1 MSISIDKMLFLCY
14 IIYRF
19 PSRQSPMFIKILT
32 GEKSITGHNV
42 RLKFYKWVL
51 KKHSPSTSPPTKK
64 QFLWQIFESR
74 SMTGLE
80 GKVYWATLTGAQGHE
95 IMGKGYEKTRPVLI
109 IRDMGATAVVVP
121 LTSKFNPKNLLI
133 SVKESYA
140 NIGQIR
146 TLDKGRLRRFMFS
159 ASQSELSQVLM
170 TCFTEILCPL
180 THTP

>member
-1 MSISIDKMLFLCY
+1 
-14 IIYRF
+14 
-19 PSRQSPMFIKILT
+19 MFIKILT

-95 IMGKGYEKTRPVLI
+95 IMGKGDEQTRPVLI
-109 IRDMGATAVVVP
+109 IRDMGSTVMAVP
-121 LTSKFNPKNLLI
+121 LTSKFNSRSLLI
-133 SVKESYA
+133 SLSTSYA

-146 TLDKGRLRRFMFS
+146 TLDKRRLRGFMFPT
-159 ASQSELSQVLM
+159 SQAEFMQVIV